1 MIPDIGAP
9 DMAIYVELVAPHDA
23 KGYFGDDGFYLP
35 GVDDEVDFNVTKNG
49 ALVEFGPTVVSWEG
63 RLVSTHIFV
72 KQTANPS
79 QITPDPAWQVEF
91 SVEGTTVPAP
101 RDFTFSIVQ
110 PQTLGNNG
118 DITGINE
125 TIFGEGNLGVRSAR
139 GAIIVDSLILKD
151 NTTYTITT
159 NDPDGDLTNGNQG
172 YLPAVILSK
181 GPIKGTNSVISVSSE
196 NKHGGPGGGGGGG
209 NFQDNITSGVQR
221 GSNGGNGFTSG
232 GKGGTN
238 LYIIRSGNYR
248 EFGSSTGPDG
258 ESLNGVESYSPSG
271 NEGWQASYGGTG
283 HPFGKIGV
291 QSFSGSD
298 ANNQGGFGGGSG
310 YNDNTRGG
318 AGGYA
323 TAGGGDNVTGG
334 TTGGQVHG
342 NEMTIP
348 LAGGSGGAGGNP
360 EANPISLDFVVN
372 SGEGGGGGGALL
384 LFAREIDGVS
394 ITADGDDGRNGY
406 DNAEGGPGSGGAAV
420 IMSKNG
426 ISNSTL
432 SASGGSRS
440 GRDGGAGRIRYD
452 GYQAFT
458 PISFSPNDATDYRG
472 ISTDSSQTI
481 TPKHRFTGTH
491 EPGKEILIYI
501 KSEVSNWQLL
511 RPSFSP
517 GSVSWGVNFNFD
529 RFHEDEYY
537 ISVVQTETQS
547 VDDYTYE
554 PEKVLSQAATN
565 IVRFGEPDIYF
576 PEDTTFNVINCSGA
590 TLVDSIQIQSIGGD
604 YLFLKPW
611 KLIFGDRGIDF
622 TPFVSAKYI
631 VPDGPDSLGYIN
643 FTYTK
648 QPGHSGIITDTLY
661 IFHDG
666 VSFRDTVAIAI
677 NINLQDVD
685 VTFLN
690 EQETQVIDT
699 LDLGVICK
707 GELANAKFNI
717 RNDSEFDINN
727 LDISIIDEGNGI
739 ASSFDAAPN
748 NIGLIEK
755 DQSTLIDVNFQDLTE
770 TAYPNG
776 VYALLVINSDECPDG
791 IDTLVL
797 KVTVAEAELTF
808 SEADNSLDFGNVNPN
823 QTKDMIVIVTNTGA
837 KPALIQTPPAA
848 LAPFI
853 YKGADQPLPYLLQP
867 ISVDPTAKLELTY
880 TFAPTAENNY
890 NYSTI
895 ISSAFSSNEGSC
907 EAEKTLT
914 LTGTSSLANI
924 EFPDT
929 LDFGI
934 LYECESDSL
943 DVFIKNKYTEL
954 INLKNDYSIIDE
966 NPDGYF
972 TIANVPNSINS
983 GGSNSFRIRFIPP
996 KNPSD
1001 SGMKYAKLTFG
1012 FDESGDEVFEIVLK
1026 AEVDTFNIK
1035 LTPGSPFDLGDV
1047 PVGLDVP
1054 PKQITL
1060 NNQGKLP
1067 RTITGF
1073 TQEPNSKLTIT
1084 KSGAGGF
1091 PVIIQ
1096 PGGTQDFDVDIDLD
1110 VLGPF
1115 TEDIV
1120 AEFSKCNNSMLIEVI
1135 ANGVEAELVIPTD
1148 LDLGVKSPCLDETIQ
1163 VQFRNEGDAALV
1175 LDSIEVIRNGNSL
1188 FKKSVDQAINEFD
1201 GTNAHFE
1208 NIDFIDA
1215 VLPFGDYSATLIAY
1229 YTANGQNQTLPKEIT
1244 AEIKSGIVVTQVPTD
1259 FGRVFIGATESR
1271 NINIAVDNTAPFAA
1285 GQDITVDINSANL
1298 TPNYAEY
1305 SFISPNQ
1312 MTINSTGTTDDNFSI
1327 DFTPL
1332 AIGNFDAEL
1341 NVEVSL
1347 ENGCS
1352 YLVPLNLLADA
1363 TEGDDLFVYAKDMLE
1378 VEPNID
1384 EYRIP
1389 IYGRISNIA
1398 NEAGKNTDVKITK
1411 MNISFNKTVFF
1422 PMSVTNGSLKSMIT
1436 NPSLTTIEIDMESSV
1451 NVTEDEILLTELV
1464 GATLLGNE
1472 KDNLIFIS
1480 NSIELEETSGI
1491 SEIIPSGALFNLTI
1505 CQEGGDRLLEY
1516 KDGLDYDL
1524 QQINGKI
1531 SVDATLIES
1540 GKHTFS
1546 IMDMTGKKTLIREV
1560 DRTRDSDSEISLEY
1574 DISNLTSG
1582 VYYITLETPARIKTE
1597 KIVIVK

>member
-9 DMAIYVELVAPHDA
+9 DMAIYVELVAPHNE

-35 GVDDEVDFNVTKNG
+35 GINTEVDFNVTKND

-72 KQTANPS
+72 KQTANPT

-91 SVEGTTVPAP
+91 SVEGTTVPTP

-159 NDPDGDLTNGNQG
+159 NDPDGDLSNGNQG
-172 YLPAVILSK
+172 YFPAVFLSK
-181 GPIKGTNSVISVSSE
+181 GPIKGNNSIISVSST
-196 NKHGGPGGGGGGG
+196 NKNGGPGGGGGGG
-209 NFQDNITSGVQR
+209 KFRDGVFGAQPE
-221 GSNGGNGFTSG
+221 GADGGDGFTGG

-238 LYIIRSGNYR
+238 GTLGTENRHKDFGYGTGGRGVSYNGIPEEEPTNY
-248 EFGSSTGPDG
+248 E
-258 ESLNGVESYSPSG
+258 
-271 NEGWQASYGGTG
+271 AAYGGTG
-283 HPFGKIGV
+283 HPFGTPGR
-291 QSFSGSD
+291 QSNSGD
-298 ANNQGGFGGGSG
+298 NADVQGGYGGGAG
-310 YNDNTRGG
+310 HRNNTPGG
-318 AGGYA
+318 SGGYA
-323 TAGGGDNVTGG
+323 TEGDGRTVTNG
-334 TTGGQVHG
+334 TTGGKVHG

-360 EANPISLDFVVN
+360 LLSDAGD
-372 SGEGGGGGGALL
+372 GGGGGGALL

-394 ITADGDDGRNGY
+394 IHADGDDGQNG
-406 DNAEGGPGSGGAAV
+406 DANADGGPGSGGAAV
-420 IMSKNG
+420 IMSKVD
-426 ISNSTL
+426 IQNSTI
-432 SASGGSRS
+432 SASGGTRS
-440 GRDGGAGRIRYD
+440 GRNGGGGRIRFD
-452 GYQAFT
+452 GLKASNE
-458 PISFSPNDATDYRG
+458 ISNTSPNASKYRG
-472 ISTDSSQTI
+472 LSTDSSKII
-481 TPKHRFTGTH
+481 TPRGLFRGTH
-491 EPGKEILIYI
+491 ASLKEVSIYY
-501 KSEVSNWQLL
+501 KSETTDWELL
-511 RPSFSP
+511 RPAFGTSV
-517 GSVSWGVNFNFD
+517 GSITWGVNFDFD
-529 RFHEDEYY
+529 EFHDEEYY
-537 ISVVQTETQS
+537 ISAVQTETQS

-576 PEDTTFNVINCSGA
+576 PEDTTFNVVNCSGA

-604 YLFLKPW
+604 YLLIKPW
-611 KLIFGDRGIDF
+611 KLIFGDRGVDF

-666 VSFRDTVAIAI
+666 VSFNDTVAIAI

-727 LDISIIDEGNGI
+727 LDITIIDDGNGI

-748 NIGLIEK
+748 NIGLIAK
-755 DQSTLIDVNFQDLTE
+755 DQSAFIDVNFQDLSS

-776 VYALLVINSDECPDG
+776 VHAMLVVNSDECPDG
-791 IDTLVL
+791 IDTLIL

-808 SEADNSLDFGNVNPN
+808 SEADNSLDFGSVTPN
-823 QTKDMIVIVTNTGA
+823 QTKDMTVIVTNTGA
-837 KPALIQTPPAA
+837 KPALIQTPPVIP
-848 LAPFI
+848 APFSF
-853 YKGADQPLPYLLQP
+853 KSADQALPYLLQP
-867 ISVDPTAKLELTY
+867 VSDDPSAKLELTY
-880 TFAPTAENNY
+880 TFAPIAEGDFKD
-890 NYSTI
+890 SSL
-895 ISSAFSSNEGSC
+895 ISSELNGTQGSC
-907 EAEKTLT
+907 PTDKYLT
-914 LTGTSSLANI
+914 LTGKSSLASI
-924 EFPDT
+924 EYDDPVDFGLLYECDTDNKGFQIKNTSADTIVLTSYRIVDETPPNYFSVKIPPDT
-929 LDFGI
+929 LFPGRFNSFGI
-934 LYECESDSL
+934 D
-943 DVFIKNKYTEL
+943 
-954 INLKNDYSIIDE
+954 
-966 NPDGYF
+966 
-972 TIANVPNSINS
+972 
-983 GGSNSFRIRFIPP
+983 FIPP
-996 KNPSD
+996 TNPST
-1001 SGMKYAKLTFG
+1001 SGVKTAKLLFE
-1012 FDESGDEVFEIVLK
+1012 FDKTGGEVFEVTLI
-1026 AEVDTFNIK
+1026 AEVDTFDIK

-1047 PVGLDVP
+1047 PIGLDVP

-1091 PVIIQ
+1091 PVTIQ

-1110 VLGPF
+1110 ILGPF

-1120 AEFSKCNNSMLIEVI
+1120 AEFFKCDNSISIEVI

-1163 VQFRNEGDAALV
+1163 VEFRNEGDAALV
-1175 LDSIEVIRNGNSL
+1175 LDSIEVFRDGNL
-1188 FKKSVDQAINEFD
+1188 IFKISVDQVINEFD
-1201 GTNAHFE
+1201 GTNPHFE
-1208 NIDFIDA
+1208 DIDISDA

-1244 AEIKSGIVVTQVPTD
+1244 AEIKSGLVISDNPTD
-1259 FGRVFIGATESR
+1259 FGTVFTGATESR
-1271 NINIAVDNTAPFAA
+1271 TVNVAIDNTAPFAA
-1285 GQDITVDINSANL
+1285 GQDITVDIDNINF
-1298 TPNYAEY
+1298 TPNYTEY

-1312 MTINSTGTTDDNFSI
+1312 MTINSTGTTDDNFNM
-1327 DFTPL
+1327 DFTPSV
-1332 AIGNFDAEL
+1332 IGNYDAIL
-1341 NVEVSL
+1341 NVQVSL
-1347 ENGCS
+1347 ENGCT
-1352 YLVPLNLLADA
+1352 YFAPINLLADA
-1363 TEGDDLFVYAKDMLE
+1363 TEGDTLYVYAKDMLE

-1384 EYRIP
+1384 DFKLP

-1398 NEAGKNTDVKITK
+1398 NEDGKNVDARITK
-1411 MNISFNKTVFF
+1411 MIVRFNKTVFF
-1422 PMSVTNGSLKSMIT
+1422 PMSVTNGSLKSMKT
-1436 NPSLTTIEIDMESSV
+1436 DQTFTTVELDMETPV
-1451 NVTEDEILLTELV
+1451 NVTEDEVILTELV

-1472 KDNLIFIS
+1472 KENLVIVES
-1480 NSIELEETSGI
+1480 SVETQDSIGI
-1491 SEIIPSGALFNLTI
+1491 SQITGNRSFFNLTI

-1516 KDGLDYDL
+1516 KNGLNYDL

-1531 SVDATLIES
+1531 SIEATLIES

-1546 IMDMTGKKTLIREV
+1546 IMDMTGKKTLISEIE
-1560 DRTRDSDSEISLEY
+1560 RTRDSDSEISLEY

-1582 VYYITLETPARIKTE
+1582 VYYIMLETPARIKTE